1 MRGRAK
7 KMADG
12 GDVYYTPR
20 SDRKNS
26 IAEREARANRLEAN
40 VRGMEPGTR
49 LRGDTE
55 DLANMMRGVSRL
67 QERGLNQDNFMRD
80 RYGGERKMK
89 KGGAVTRGDGCA
101 TRGKTKGRMV

>member
-1 MRGRAK
+1 MKSRAT

-12 GDVYYTPR
+12 GDVYYPPR
-20 SDRKNS
+20 SARKAS
-26 IAEREARANRLEAN
+26 IAENEARSNRLDALARE
-40 VRGMEPGTR
+40 MESGTR
-49 LRGDTE
+49 ERGNIE
-55 DLANMMRGVSRL
+55 DLANMGREVGRL
-67 QERGLNQDNFMRD
+67 QRRGLDQDNFMRD